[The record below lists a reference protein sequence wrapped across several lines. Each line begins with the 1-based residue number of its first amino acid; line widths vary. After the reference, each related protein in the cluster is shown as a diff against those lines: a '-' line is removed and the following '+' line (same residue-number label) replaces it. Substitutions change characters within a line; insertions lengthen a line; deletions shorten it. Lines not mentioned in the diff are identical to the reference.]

1 MDEKHLALLAVLR
14 QPHAERLA
22 IAIKTHVTDADVSQ
36 LRGCCA
42 RSLLEKT
49 GGFSGNQLRLTVG
62 TRR

>member
-1 MDEKHLALLAVLR
+1 MDEKHLPLMAVLQ

-22 IAIKTHVTDADVSQ
+22 IAIETYITDADVGQ